1 MLKWI
6 PKVISLLLLWGSLLT
21 VVVYVEPELLKDILI
36 PNSYAPFIA
45 LLSLCLWYTI
55 ALFVRK
61 FWASLALA
69 LTIVLGIVLSI
80 MKLMHIGLVIALL
93 LTLVIESVYIYRRDE
108 KIQPQNEHKDRG
120 TGI

>member
-6 PKVISLLLLWGSLLT
+6 PKVISLMLLWGFLLA
-21 VVVYVEPELLKDILI
+21 VVMYIEPELLRDILI
-36 PNSYAPFIA
+36 PNSYAPFVA
-45 LLSLCLWYTI
+45 LITICLWYTI

-61 FWASLALA
+61 FWASLGIT

-80 MKLMHIGLVIALL
+80 IKLMHIGLAIVLV

-108 KIQPQNEHKDRG
+108 KIHSQNEFKDRG